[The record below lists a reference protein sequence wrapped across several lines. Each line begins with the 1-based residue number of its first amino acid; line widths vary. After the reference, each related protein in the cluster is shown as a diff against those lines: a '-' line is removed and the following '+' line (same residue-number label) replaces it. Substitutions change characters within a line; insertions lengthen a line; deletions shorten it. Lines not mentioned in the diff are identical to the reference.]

1 MTHTINTNAIVT
13 KYEAFLK
20 AGTSYG
26 DALKQAAAQLGT
38 TPCPTLMQA
47 LAAVHAKHYKC
58 NFTWNKSGRAVFHT
72 GAESTRDTRHYAAQ
86 KSWERNVG
94 VFFTTGEPKV
104 SKHVPVDP
112 VAKLLKAYAGL
123 TTAQKRA
130 FLRGI

>member
-1 MTHTINTNAIVT
+1 MKLAINTNAIVT

-26 DALKQAAAQLGT
+26 DALKQAAKQLGA

-58 NFTWNKSGRAVFHT
+58 NYTWNKAGRAVFHT
-72 GAESTRDTRHYAAQ
+72 GAESTRDTRQAAAQ
-86 KSWERNVG
+86 KSWERNVAG
-94 VFFTTGEPKV
+94 FFTTGEPKV
-104 SKHVPVDP
+104 SKHTPIDP

-123 TTAQKRA
+123 TAAQKRA
-130 FLRGI
+130 FMRGI